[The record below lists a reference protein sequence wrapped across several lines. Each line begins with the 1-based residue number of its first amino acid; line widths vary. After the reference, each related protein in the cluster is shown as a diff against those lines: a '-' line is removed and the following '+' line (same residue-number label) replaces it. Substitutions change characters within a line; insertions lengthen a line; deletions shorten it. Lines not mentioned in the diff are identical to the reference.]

1 MVVIVSVGRVLV
13 VVSVAI
19 VALSTY
25 ISQAQELDKFHCYS
39 SRTHVMN
46 RIETVVVEVLVVT
59 VLVVVEAGAVT
70 VEVTLGSG
78 NLEEQND

>member
-25 ISQAQELDKFHCYS
+25 ISQAQELDNS
-39 SRTHVMN
+39 IVILVELTL
-46 RIETVVVEVLVVT
+46 RIE
-59 VLVVVEAGAVT
+59 
-70 VEVTLGSG
+70 
-78 NLEEQND
+78 

>member
-25 ISQAQELDKFHCYS
+25 ISNAQELDKFHCYS
-39 SRTHVMN
+39 SRTHVTN
-46 RIETVVVEVLVVT
+46 RVETVVVEVLVVT

>member
-39 SRTHVMN
+39 GRPHVTN
-46 RIETVVVEVLVVT
+46 RVETVVVEVLVVT

>member
-39 SRTHVMN
+39 GRTHVTN
-46 RIETVVVEVLVVT
+46 RVETVVVEVLVVT

>member
-1 MVVIVSVGRVLV
+1 M

-25 ISQAQELDKFHCYS
+25 ISQAQELDRLHFYS
-39 SRTHVMN
+39 DRTDVTN
-46 RIETVVVEVLVVT
+46 KVETVVVEVLVVT

>member
-1 MVVIVSVGRVLV
+1 M
-13 VVSVAI
+13 
-19 VALSTY
+19 
-25 ISQAQELDKFHCYS
+25 
-39 SRTHVMN
+39 
-46 RIETVVVEVLVVT
+46 VEVLVVT

>member
-25 ISQAQELDKFHCYS
+25 ISQAQELDKIQCYS
-39 SRTHVMN
+39 NRTDVTN
-46 RIETVVVEVLVVT
+46 RVETVVVEVLVVT